1 MSEQFE
7 NSIRKKLQ
15 EADVPFDPA
24 AWDQMKKR
32 LDDSG
37 RRRGAFYWWIA
48 GLLLFLGMGSWWWF
62 AQYQPETKSEKNRI
76 AVTDSSATG
85 SNTPS
90 SPEKEN
96 IPGQPAVPNTAL
108 TPAKPLPNTPG
119 GSVPVTTSGVDV
131 DKPANNAGTAS
142 APRIGKTPS
151 GKYTTNVD
159 NAQPQRTTAGKTGGK
174 PAGYNT
180 VPANSPAPANI
191 IPAPLNTLKDSS
203 TNTVSVDKPRAN
215 NAPPAA
221 IIPTPLIIAKDSSKS
236 TVGVDKPK
244 AINAPPPT
252 NAPATTAN
260 DTAQRITNVD
270 NPSAEKKKKQ
280 KRGFDAGITLGP
292 DYNAV
297 MSLKAGRLGFG
308 GGLLIRYHI
317 NNNFYLSTGASY
329 NKKLYGAE
337 DKDYNSPYPT
347 YYKKIDAD
355 CNVLDIPLNVHYS
368 FLHKPKSTW
377 SAMVGASSYF
387 MVKEK
392 YEYYTYSGGKYRREY
407 NNDNQHYFSVLN
419 LGVNYER
426 NTGGIIKWGVQP
438 YVKLPLA
445 GVGQGSVKLLS
456 AGVSF
461 QVTVGKKD

>member
-37 RRRGAFYWWIA
+37 RRRGAFYWWTA
-48 GLLLFLGMGSWWWF
+48 GLLLLLGLGSWWWF
-62 AQYQPETKSEKNRI
+62 LEQQPVDKNESDRI
-76 AVTDSSATG
+76 SVTDSLNKAGAHSPETQENIKDRPATPHQTPAAGISLPGASGTIEPATSAGIDVDKPAGNNTA
-85 SNTPS
+85 TPS
-90 SPEKEN
+90 ASL
-96 IPGQPAVPNTAL
+96 AL
-108 TPAKPLPNTPG
+108 TPAKKNTTIVDNLQQRG
-119 GSVPVTTSGVDV
+119 VTTA
-131 DKPANNAGTAS
+131 KTENNQ
-142 APRIGKTPS
+142 
-151 GKYTTNVD
+151 TTVD
-159 NAQPQRTTAGKTGGK
+159 NTAPKNPVAPVNIVPTPAGSTKDSSKLTAGVNNPKATNIPSVKT
-174 PAGYNT
+174 T
-180 VPANSPAPANI
+180 PAPAN
-191 IPAPLNTLKDSS
+191 PVN
-203 TNTVSVDKPRAN
+203 
-215 NAPPAA
+215 
-221 IIPTPLIIAKDSSKS
+221 DSSK
-236 TVGVDKPK
+236 
-244 AINAPPPT
+244 I
-252 NAPATTAN
+252 TA
-260 DTAQRITNVD
+260 AVD
-270 NPSAEKKKKQ
+270 NPVQEKKKKQ

-297 MSLKAGRLGFG
+297 PSLKHGRIGFG

-337 DKDYNSPYPT
+337 DKDYDSPYPT

-355 CNVLDIPLNVHYS
+355 CNVLDVPLNVHYT

-387 MVKEK
+387 MIKEK
-392 YEYYTYSGGKYRREY
+392 YEYYTLSGGKYKREF
-407 NNDNQHYFSVLN
+407 NNSNQHYFSVLN

-426 NTGGIIKWGVQP
+426 NTKGVIQWGVQP
-438 YVKLPLA
+438 YVKLPLG
-445 GVGQGSVKLLS
+445 GVGAGNVKLLS